1 MNTTRKT
8 QDDRHRQ
15 ELLEHLFVATS
26 ESELDQRLNDLL
38 TPSEFSEVSKRL
50 QIFKLLDA
58 GIPQRQIAEQ
68 LGVGIATVTRGSR
81 ARKRHSRG

>member
-15 ELLEHLFVATS
+15 ELLEHLFAATS

-68 LGVGIATVTRGSR
+68 LGVDIATVTRGSR

>member
-15 ELLEHLFVATS
+15 ELLEHLFAATS

-81 ARKRHSRG
+81 ARKQHSRG